1 MLFRGNRVSGTQI
14 MLSGIND
21 SHFHEIARLTPGYS
35 GRAISKL
42 MITLQGH
49 VYGKSVP
56 NDGAELM
63 EVVALKMEGPCKTS
77 EATGATR

>member
-1 MLFRGNRVSGTQI
+1 

-56 NDGAELM
+56 VSDGAELM
-63 EVVALKMEGPCKTS
+63 EVVALKMESYAKRAKLLELQDSYVEKNRTIS
-77 EATGATR
+77 

>member
-1 MLFRGNRVSGTQI
+1 

-21 SHFHEIARLTPGYS
+21 SHFHEIARVTPGYS

-56 NDGAELM
+56 KLDGAELM
-63 EVVALKMEGPCKTS
+63 EVVALKMESYAKRAKLLELQDSYVEKNRTI
-77 EATGATR
+77 T